1 LDRNTHRSA
10 AACWISEKNLLPLVV
25 LALLLVGVFFR
36 LWKLGTIPGVN
47 GDEAWLGWK
56 AFEFA
61 RNGKLDWITNSG
73 NLTSPFYILPLA
85 ALHKIFTPS
94 VELLRSK
101 HQPLR
106 APVLRE
112 LGVLVAKGILLKAD
126 TGGRGAHYVLKEI
139 GAGDLGQENRG
150 NFK

>member
-1 LDRNTHRSA
+1 MDRNPSRPA
-10 AACWISEKNLLPLVV
+10 AALWISEKILLVAAIFAL
-25 LALLLVGVFFR
+25 LALAIFFR

-61 RNGKLDWITNSG
+61 RSGKLDWATNSG

-85 ALHKIFTPS
+85 ALHKIFSQS

-112 LGVLVAKGILLKAD
+112 LGVLVAKGILLQTDA
-126 TGGRGAHYVLKEI
+126 GGRGALYVVKEI
-139 GAGDLGQENRG
+139 DAKDLG
-150 NFK
+150 